1 MKILRYSADGAT
13 SYGILEEDG
22 TIHPLSSTPFDSLDA
37 SGPDTH
43 LDQVRTL
50 VPLESPR
57 VIGVGLNYA
66 AHAREGGHEPPSFP
80 MLFMK
85 PSTAVIGPEEPI
97 VYPRQAQNLQHECE
111 LAVVMGQTT
120 PRHVATAQALDYV
133 LGYTCGNDIS
143 ERVIQRAEMD
153 MGCLLIGKGFDT
165 FCPLGPCIATGL
177 DPTNL
182 DIFTRVNGA
191 EKQNSNTSDLL
202 FPVARLIA
210 YISEALT
217 LLPGDVILTGTP
229 SGVSS
234 VVPGDVIEIEVAGI
248 GVLRNPV
255 VAEA

>member
-1 MKILRYSADGAT
+1 
-13 SYGILEEDG
+13 
-22 TIHPLSSTPFDSLDA
+22 
-37 SGPDTH
+37 
-43 LDQVRTL
+43 
-50 VPLESPR
+50 
-57 VIGVGLNYA
+57 
-66 AHAREGGHEPPSFP
+66 
-80 MLFMK
+80 MK
-85 PSTAVIGPEEPI
+85 PSTAVIGPEDPI

-120 PRHVATAQALDYV
+120 PRRVNAAQALDYV

-165 FCPLGPCIATGL
+165 FCPLGPYIATGL

-182 DIFTRVNGA
+182 DIFTRVNGV

-202 FPVARLIA
+202 FPVARLIS